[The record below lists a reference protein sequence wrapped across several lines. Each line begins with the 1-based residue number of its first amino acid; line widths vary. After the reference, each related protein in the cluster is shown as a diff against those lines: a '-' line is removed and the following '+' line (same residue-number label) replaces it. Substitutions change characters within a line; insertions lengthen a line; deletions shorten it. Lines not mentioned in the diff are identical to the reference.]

1 MKNFINH
8 IFQIQFQQFL
18 RLSFMVT
25 CQSSELDWEVTVEL
39 PANFLSLGRRYV
51 NRNIMHATKGLFVS
65 QYEPF
70 VSRYKTIS
78 ISRGILQYNG
88 VYRGITNARGEE
100 SILRYF
106 LNPQWLAS

>member
-39 PANFLSLGRRYV
+39 PADFLSLGRGSDTEA
-51 NRNIMHATKGLFVS
+51 N
-65 QYEPF
+65 
-70 VSRYKTIS
+70 
-78 ISRGILQYNG
+78 
-88 VYRGITNARGEE
+88 
-100 SILRYF
+100 
-106 LNPQWLAS
+106 LNPSSTPFLQNKKFSKRKGKKLKASKFQNCIKMK

>member
-39 PANFLSLGRRYV
+39 PADFLSIGRGSVSVRACVCNFLFLP
-51 NRNIMHATKGLFVS
+51 LC
-65 QYEPF
+65 
-70 VSRYKTIS
+70 
-78 ISRGILQYNG
+78 
-88 VYRGITNARGEE
+88 
-100 SILRYF
+100 F
-106 LNPQWLAS
+106 LNY

>member
-39 PANFLSLGRRYV
+39 PADFLSLGRGSV
-51 NRNIMHATKGLFVS
+51 NTLFEDHILTLMHKSL
-65 QYEPF
+65 
-70 VSRYKTIS
+70 
-78 ISRGILQYNG
+78 
-88 VYRGITNARGEE
+88 
-100 SILRYF
+100 
-106 LNPQWLAS
+106 

>member
-39 PANFLSLGRRYV
+39 SKDFLSLG
-51 NRNIMHATKGLFVS
+51 KGSVKLVS
-65 QYEPF
+65 EQ
-70 VSRYKTIS
+70 V
-78 ISRGILQYNG
+78 
-88 VYRGITNARGEE
+88 
-100 SILRYF
+100 
-106 LNPQWLAS
+106 

>member
-39 PANFLSLGRRYV
+39 PADFLSLGR
-51 NRNIMHATKGLFVS
+51 GSVS
-65 QYEPF
+65 QSVVFKPLIKLLYR
-70 VSRYKTIS
+70 ST
-78 ISRGILQYNG
+78 LQSLINR
-88 VYRGITNARGEE
+88 VNQ
-100 SILRYF
+100 
-106 LNPQWLAS
+106 PW

>member
-39 PANFLSLGRRYV
+39 PADFLSIGRGSV
-51 NRNIMHATKGLFVS
+51 SSPLNITSETVH
-65 QYEPF
+65 Y
-70 VSRYKTIS
+70 
-78 ISRGILQYNG
+78 
-88 VYRGITNARGEE
+88 VYRRVVHK
-100 SILRYF
+100 
-106 LNPQWLAS
+106 

>member
-39 PANFLSLGRRYV
+39 PADFLSLGRGFVIHRM
-51 NRNIMHATKGLFVS
+51 NFRRMGLGDGPTDHF
-65 QYEPF
+65 E
-70 VSRYKTIS
+70 
-78 ISRGILQYNG
+78 
-88 VYRGITNARGEE
+88 
-100 SILRYF
+100 
-106 LNPQWLAS
+106 